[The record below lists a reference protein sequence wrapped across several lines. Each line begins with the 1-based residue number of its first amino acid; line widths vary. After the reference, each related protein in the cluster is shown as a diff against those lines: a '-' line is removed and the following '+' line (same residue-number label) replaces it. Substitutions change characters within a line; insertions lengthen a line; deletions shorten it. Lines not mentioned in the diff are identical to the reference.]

1 MSFQYQ
7 NTLSTTHKRLKRGDY
22 TVKPFNVNKL
32 WDFTTDSTHID
43 YYKNYKIQTYRVLYP
58 DNHLYPNHITPLSTS
73 MYHEVFTTQSIDP
86 KLLWYNL
93 DSKFYFDNSREIYPL
108 IDTNANTFTHL
119 AESSSL
125 VIFPRNVVGQGIHKR
140 SFSVRNLSQTSSLD
154 YLITDDGYGNLI
166 DNTFN
171 SDLFVDR
178 KKLIMYVGFNDK
190 YREKNF
196 TYQKLDY
203 VIDESDLKNWI
214 NIDDTKKISYS
225 PGIETT
231 DTFESSGYCA
241 EMNGTYFQVMSPTNF
256 NFSTTDNFAFSFWIS
271 IPSNQMSSSYDYNC
285 LFNKNTKELVDT
297 IDQYGKIS
305 TYETLVNANQ
315 YPFDI
320 VLYNQNHSSPN
331 SIGFRQSSNL
341 QTVEVISSALTPDSW
356 YHVVCQKTG
365 STYQIWLDGFED
377 ASVTTLVKNNVRNN
391 SRFYIAGNGVS
402 ENSFSGSLDEIRIY
416 NTYLTPTQIQYLG
429 DNSFDTG
436 YAYQTSRIGN
446 IFYKHGAVV
455 VSDPRPKYKNA
466 LLGYSGNFDY
476 NGILDGFYGKL
487 RNSVRYYEYEII
499 CKIGKGEFNMTQN
512 PTIMKEND
520 QTFRQMKDF
529 VTGSFFNPYFTTIGL
544 YDDKLQ
550 LLAVAKMG
558 APVEK
563 RDDVDMN
570 VIVRFDI

>member
-43 YYKNYKIQTYRVLYP
+43 YYKYNNIQTYRVLYP
-58 DNHLYPNHITPLSTS
+58 DNHLYPNHIAALSTS
-73 MYHEVFTTQSIDP
+73 MYHEVFTTQSLDP
-86 KLLWYNL
+86 KLLWYHL

-108 IDTNANTFTHL
+108 IDTNANTVTHL
-119 AESSSL
+119 AESASL

-171 SDLFVDR
+171 TNLFIDSE
-178 KKLIMYVGFNDK
+178 KLIMYVGFNDK
-190 YREKNF
+190 YREKNY
-196 TYQKLDY
+196 TYEKLDY
-203 VIDESDLKNWI
+203 VIDDSILKNWI
-214 NIDDTKKISYS
+214 NIHDNKKISYS
-225 PGIETT
+225 PGIPTT
-231 DTFESSGYCA
+231 DTGEFSGYCA
-241 EMNGTYFQVMSPTNF
+241 DINGTYLQVMSPNNF
-256 NFSTTDNFAFSFWIS
+256 NFSKTNDFAFSFWIS
-271 IPSNQMSSSYDYNC
+271 VPSQQISSSQEYNC

-297 IDQYGKIS
+297 IDQYGRIS
-305 TYETLVNANQ
+305 TYETLLNANQ

-320 VLYNQNHSSPN
+320 VLNNQNNASPN
-331 SIGFRQSSNL
+331 TISFRQSSNVEF
-341 QTVEVISSALTPDSW
+341 VEVTSSPLTPDSW
-356 YHVVCQKTG
+356 YHVICQKTG
-365 STYQIWLDGFED
+365 STYQIWLDGTLD
-377 ASVTTLVKNNVRNN
+377 SSVTNLVKNNVRNN
-391 SRFYIAGNGVS
+391 SRFYIAGNGTS
-402 ENSFSGSLDEIRIY
+402 ENLFSGSLDEIRIY
-416 NTYLTPTQIQYLG
+416 NTYLTPTQIQYLS

-436 YAYQTSRIGN
+436 YAYQTARIGN
-446 IFYKHGAVV
+446 IFYKHGTVV
-455 VSDPRPKYKNA
+455 ISDPRPKYKNA

-487 RNSVRYYEYEII
+487 RNTVTYYEYEII
-499 CKIGKGEFNMTQN
+499 CKIGKSDFNMTQN
-512 PTIMKEND
+512 PTIMKD
-520 QTFRQMKDF
+520 GDGTYRQMKDY

-570 VIVRFDI
+570 IIVRFDM